1 MLIKD
6 KDYPQKG
13 PTLLQKDNLSCMK
26 FIENERASARI
37 QHLEVKKWYVK
48 DNILKNEM

>member
-6 KDYPQKG
+6 KGYSQKG
-13 PTLLQKDNLSCMK
+13 PILLQKDNLSCMK

-37 QHLEVKKWYVK
+37 KNLYVKKWYVK